1 MDICLDCLKNFEP
14 NANESTT
21 KLSEDKF
28 ICDNCGKLKNLV
40 EEFND
45 YSKEYDKAITEVN
58 SILKDYFEFVPL
70 NKSIAITDAL
80 VEKGL
85 IDLSKL
91 R

>member
-45 YSKEYDKAITEVN
+45 YSKEYD
-58 SILKDYFEFVPL
+58 
-70 NKSIAITDAL
+70 
-80 VEKGL
+80 
-85 IDLSKL
+85 
-91 R
+91 